1 MAKVQGPMLSL
12 KAEGTFG
19 KTITFQGRKGSTA
32 AFLRKVPYDPKNIT
46 QQNIRSY
53 ITKAVDYWQKLPAE
67 YVSKWNNFVKN

>member
-32 AFLRKVPYDPKNIT
+32 AFLRKVPYDPKNAT
-46 QQNIRSY
+46 QQNIRGY
-53 ITKAVDYWQKLPAE
+53 MTLAVDYWQKLSPV
-67 YVSKWNNFVKN
+67 YQSQWNDFVS